1 MRIRNTAKNRSDK
14 TKSDSEVYSICRVL
28 PYPEDPNKE
37 SNGEESTDEA
47 DDDVSD
53 LQDPR
58 PFKFNLGG
66 RLQNKENTKFEN
78 VRNKHNG
85 QWRQSKNPELRIL
98 IGSMIFLLPTDAIP
112 ILDPAF

>member
-1 MRIRNTAKNRSDK
+1 MEGSGAIEINYESECGSRIPKNIWILWIRIWMRIRNTAKNRSDK

-85 QWRQSKNPELRIL
+85 Q
-98 IGSMIFLLPTDAIP
+98 
-112 ILDPAF
+112 